1 MSKLFSFFSEVKVE
15 LSKVTWPTRKE
26 VVNYLSLV
34 IAISAI
40 VAIFVGGVDF
50 SLTKGMEYLLSR

>member
-1 MSKLFSFFSEVKVE
+1 MSKLFSFFNEVKLE
-15 LSKVTWPTRKE
+15 LKKVTWPTRKD

-40 VAIFVGGVDF
+40 VAIFVGSVDF
-50 SLTKGMEYLLSR
+50 SLTKGMEYLLSK

>member
-1 MSKLFSFFSEVKVE
+1 MSKLFSFFSEVNTE
-15 LSKVTWPTRKE
+15 LKKVTWPTRKE

>member
-1 MSKLFSFFSEVKVE
+1 MSKLFSFFNEVRLE
-15 LSKVTWPTRKE
+15 LKKVTWPTRKD

-40 VAIFVGGVDF
+40 VAIFVGSVDF
-50 SLTKGMEYLLSR
+50 SLTKGMEYLLSK